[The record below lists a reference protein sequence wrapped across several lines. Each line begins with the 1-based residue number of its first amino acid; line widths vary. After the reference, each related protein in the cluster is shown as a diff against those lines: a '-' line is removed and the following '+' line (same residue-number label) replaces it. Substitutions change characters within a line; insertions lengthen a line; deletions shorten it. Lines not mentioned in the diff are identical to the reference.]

1 MPIIENNIFVKRGI
15 GGFMVV
21 MSSTL
26 INGSAAPEFDVETFD
41 GKKISLFQLRQEGPV
56 VLVFLRGFG

>member
-1 MPIIENNIFVKRGI
+1 MTPLIAAKRI
-15 GGFMVV
+15 QEFHGFMVV

-41 GKKISLFQLRQEGPV
+41 GKKISLFQLRQQGPV
-56 VLVFLRGFG
+56 FLVFLRGFG